1 MLGLFGTKGEPL
13 KSPAVEVG
21 WRGHNEGAYYGWL
34 VLPPLPAQLRL
45 ETQSGPWLQSLAT
58 RSPNQFF
65 LIPSCQRPQ
74 APCFFW
80 PMSVHLPSLPL
91 SMPPLFLCHFSTMIL
106 SSWWGHLPRA
116 VAVSLGGLD
125 ILSSSLIVRGLWKPG
140 GKESV
145 SEGCPCHVASAGLPA
160 TQPLAHTPEA
170 CMACTHLFTHPP
182 FTHLYVSTHS
192 RIYQELPYKRYC
204 ADFRESVMAS

>member
-1 MLGLFGTKGEPL
+1 MEGPRRYT
-13 KSPAVEVG
+13 
-21 WRGHNEGAYYGWL
+21 HNEGAYYGWL

-58 RSPNQFF
+58 RSPHQFF

-91 SMPPLFLCHFSTMIL
+91 SMPLLFLCHFSTTIL
-106 SSWWGHLPRA
+106 STWWGHLPRA

-145 SEGCPCHVASAGLPA
+145 SEGCRVMWLLLGSLPLSLWHTLLRHAWHARICSPIPHPLICMFPPIHVFIRSYHVKGTVL
-160 TQPLAHTPEA
+160 T
-170 CMACTHLFTHPP
+170 
-182 FTHLYVSTHS
+182 S
-192 RIYQELPYKRYC
+192 
-204 ADFRESVMAS
+204 ESQ